1 MRLVTRLLC
10 LAALVSTLAFAAADS
25 APATPLEAVPAVPE
39 AAASPLVA
47 LTEANFQ
54 DTVSSSEYLLVEV

>member
-10 LAALVSTLAFAAADS
+10 LVALFSTLAFATADS
-25 APATPLEAVPAVPE
+25 ANASTLEAVPAVPE
-39 AAASPLVA
+39 AAPSALVS

-54 DTVSSSEYLLVEV
+54 DTVASSEYLLVEV